1 MTGQVFKPTPQQKA
15 VIEHDRS
22 AFVTAC
28 PGAGKTRVM
37 VERARHLSVTNKSGR
52 GVAFLSFTKAAV
64 AELEGRLRRDGLLS
78 SPPFPNF
85 IGTFDSFI
93 WLFLISP
100 FGVPGSAAAPRLIP
114 DKDELTVQPFPG
126 ARPLPLGF
134 FDKITGAINANE
146 SRTLGFDP
154 ARNAG
159 QTQAYVTAARNIR
172 AHFLE
177 RAEIDFDEARTI
189 AKARI
194 ADAVLSP
201 KLGAVLA
208 ARFGEVIVDEAQDC
222 NPDDLDIIGWF
233 RTVGIVVKVICDPH
247 QSIYAFRGGVTEQL
261 IAFGLTFHALDR
273 LLMSGNFRSSDHICK
288 SIVALRRIDSRAVI
302 DEALGKHRGEPTHV
316 HVLSYKGKS
325 VPSKIG
331 TKFHELV
338 AALDVSTLDSPVLS
352 KTKASGAKAVGQPP
366 EANTQDMLLCLAQAV
381 TDFHFCSALINRKTA
396 LEAVYRA
403 VLRIEGRLEGKSFHQ
418 YLNDEVITGD
428 MWRPRILHL
437 ARELR
442 YETPRFADAD
452 AWHDRAKQLIAPG
465 LVPGGPSISQRLRRN
480 NALADLLAVP
490 SSSSSPCART
500 IHSVKG
506 MEFPAVCVV
515 VSTTTATGIMDY
527 LENGLRPENA
537 EDAREIYVAASRA
550 ERLLVFAVPI
560 SQAQRM
566 TDHLTATGASVTLM
580 PLDPP
585 KVKKA
590 KKVTAKRARKA
601 KAA

>member
-1 MTGQVFKPTPQQKA
+1 MTEQVFKPTPQQKA

-37 VERARHLSVTNKSGR
+37 VERARHLSMTNKSGR

-100 FGVPGSAAAPRLIP
+100 FGVPSSTAAPRLIP
-114 DKDELTVQPFPG
+114 DKDDLTVQPYKG
-126 ARPLPLGF
+126 ARPLPLGL
-134 FDKITGAINANE
+134 FDKVTGAINVNAA
-146 SRTLGFDP
+146 RTLGFDP
-154 ARNAG
+154 TRNVG
-159 QTQAYVTAARNIR
+159 QTQAYVTAVRNIR
-172 AHFLE
+172 ARFLE
-177 RAEIDFDEARTI
+177 RAEIDFEEARAI

-194 ADAVLSP
+194 ADATLSL
-201 KLGAVLA
+201 KLGTVLA
-208 ARFGEVIVDEAQDC
+208 ARFCEVIVDEAQDC
-222 NPDDLDIIGWF
+222 NPDDLEIIGWF

-261 IAFGLTFHALDR
+261 IAFGLTFDARDR
-273 LLMSGNFRSSDHICK
+273 LLMSGNFRSSEHICK
-288 SIVALRRIDSRAVI
+288 SIVALRKIDSRAAV
-302 DEALGKHRGEPTHV
+302 DDALGEYKAEPTHV
-316 HVLSYKGKS
+316 HVLSYKGRS
-325 VPSKIG
+325 VPAKIG
-331 TKFHELV
+331 SKFHELV
-338 AALDVSTLDSPVLS
+338 TALKLNPPDSPVLA
-352 KTKASGAKAVGQPP
+352 KTRASGARAVGQPP
-366 EANTQDMLLCLAQAV
+366 EANTQDILLCLAQAV
-381 TDFHFCSALINRKTA
+381 TDFHFCSALNNRKTA
-396 LEAVYRA
+396 LEEVYKA

-418 YLNDEVITGD
+418 YLKDEAVTGD

-437 ARELR
+437 ARELCF
-442 YETPRFADAD
+442 EATRFANAD

-465 LVPGGPSISQRLRRN
+465 LIADGPSINQRLRRN
-480 NALADLLAVP
+480 NALAGLLAAP
-490 SSSSSPCART
+490 SSTSPCART

-506 MEFPAVCVV
+506 MEFGAVCVV
-515 VSTTTATGIMDY
+515 MSTTTAKGIMDY
-527 LENGLRPENA
+527 LENGQRPENA

-550 ERLLVFAVPI
+550 ERLLVIAVPI
-560 SQAQRM
+560 SQARRM
-566 TDHLTATGASVTLM
+566 TDHLKSTGASVILV

-590 KKVTAKRARKA
+590 RKVAATLPRARGRA
-601 KAA
+601 P